1 MLQGAIVNVTSTEE
15 VSKTVTFARS
25 HHIEFVVKAGGHSTS
40 SESATRGGIVISLCK
55 MRNVS
60 VDTESRTVRVQGGAI
75 WDDVNTATAPHGL
88 AVVGA
93 TASQTGVGGS
103 TLGGGYGWLTGQH
116 GLIVDNLISATIVL
130 ADGRILEASQDTHP
144 DLFWA
149 IRGAGQAFGVVTEMV
164 FKAYDMRRDIF
175 GGLLYF
181 TPDKLDKVVEFANW
195 FDEQQNERSG
205 LFFGFRAPSPVEEAL
220 VMTLVFYDG
229 PKGEATA
236 FFAPLLSLHSTLGAA
251 GMTSYTQLNR
261 LGNIEPIPAGRK
273 AMGGTNIT
281 FPLDK
286 KLAHELWS
294 AFDQIM
300 AAYPE
305 AVASVLAFE
314 LLPYSKVISVPVT
327 ATACA
332 NRGRFYNVGL
342 LLCWQ
347 SPERDAA
354 MDQYRRAIIAKIQY
368 SQHQFNRGE
377 HAVSYPNYSGKFGT
391 LITAY
396 HLLVPGHDFSS
407 GSLFG
412 TNLPRLQELKRTYDQ
427 NNFFRKWHNLLKPY

>member
-15 VSKTVTFARS
+15 VSKTVNFARN

-40 SESATRGGIVISLCK
+40 SESATRGGIVISLSK

-130 ADGRILEASQDTHP
+130 ADGSILEASQDTHP

-149 IRGAGQAFGVVTEMV
+149 IRGAGQAFGIVTELV
-164 FKAYDMRRDIF
+164 FKAYDMPSDIF

-181 TPDKLDKVVEFANW
+181 TPGKLDKIVEFANW

-205 LFFGFRAPSPVEEAL
+205 FFFGFRAPSPVEEAL
-220 VMTLVFYDG
+220 VMALIFYDG
-229 PKGEATA
+229 PKEEATA
-236 FFAPLLSLHSTLGAA
+236 FFGPLLSLHATLGAA

-261 LGNIEPIPAGRK
+261 LGNIEPKPAGRK

-314 LLPYSKVISVPVT
+314 LLPYSKVISIPVT
-327 ATACA
+327 ATACS

-347 SPERDAA
+347 SPDSDAA
-354 MDQYRRAIIAKIQY
+354 MDQYRRVIIAKIQY
-368 SQHQFNRGE
+368 SQRQFNRGE

-391 LITAY
+391 LIAAY
-396 HLLVPGHDFSS
+396 HLLVSGHDFSS

-412 TNLPRLQELKRTYDQ
+412 TNLPRLQELKGIYDQ